1 MTLRVRISPLPTSI
15 LHTINTMKEIRL
27 QKSTDKIIGS
37 LRCSTR
43 VFEKLE
49 EMATTNN
56 VTKQEIVRAILEEFI
71 DEIKFK

>member
-1 MTLRVRISPLPTSI
+1 
-15 LHTINTMKEIRL
+15 MKEIRL

-43 VFEKLE
+43 VYEKIDA
-49 EMATTNN
+49 MATAQN
-56 VTKQEIVRAILEEFI
+56 VSKQDIVRAILEEVI